1 VAGLVAA
8 VSAVPAKSE
17 PERAVVVA
25 AAGPNWQ
32 SLSPAQQDALAPLRR
47 DWAEIDPARR
57 QMWLQIADL
66 FPNLPPDERNRV
78 QARMED
84 WARLSPAERLQA
96 RLNFRETRRISAD
109 QRAALWDAYL
119 ALPPEQRQALAQRA
133 RTVPPAASAAPQRKV
148 SNTAGTPAAAGGTGP
163 LNVQARPGA
172 STTLVTEAP
181 ATARQAAST
190 APILIP
196 PNLIDRT
203 TLLPTPP
210 PRKPKATRAPAAS
223 SAPAAGP
230 ASAAGPGATAPG
242 PALATAVVAPEGS
255 PRATEP
261 GR

>member
-1 VAGLVAA
+1 
-8 VSAVPAKSE
+8 
-17 PERAVVVA
+17 VVA
-25 AAGPNWQ
+25 AAGPDWT
-32 SLSPAQQDALAPLRR
+32 SLTAAQQDALAPLRR
-47 DWAEIDPARR
+47 DWAGIDPARR
-57 QMWLQIADL
+57 QMWLQIANL
-66 FPNLPPDERNRV
+66 FPTLPPDERNRV

-96 RLNFRETRRISAD
+96 RLNFRETRRISAE

-133 RTVPPAASAAPQRKV
+133 RTVPPVAAATPQRKV
-148 SNTAGTPAAAGGTGP
+148 SNGSGQPAAPAAVAAPGP
-163 LNVQARPGA
+163 VAVQARPGA

-181 ATARQAAST
+181 APQPRVSAT

-203 TLLPTPP
+203 TLLPKPP
-210 PRKPKATRAPAAS
+210 PRKPKSARTPA

-230 ASAAGPGATAPG
+230 ASAAGAGAAASG
-242 PALATAVVAPEGS
+242 PAMAAAVVEPAAAPPAAE
-255 PRATEP
+255 A